1 MSTFKDFFLCDII
14 GCKLFCQEGN
24 LHIFVVYIPPDLSV
38 TDFVLF
44 IECFESYAIEL
55 SNIFLIG
62 DFNSPSFSSNKNDTK
77 SSSLR
82 NMASLLNLT
91 QLNSIPNS
99 DGRLLDLVF
108 STSTHCTVSRDLCPL
123 IAEDMHHPALNIN
136 LQLKKVSY
144 INFAACNMA
153 KLYNF
158 KKANFLLLYQDIFNA
173 DWSYLYRIT
182 DVNQACEHFYSV
194 LYDIIDK
201 HVPLFKCKR
210 FRYPNW
216 YSAELRSML
225 KLKRKFFKCHKQLP
239 SGEAYLNFSYIRRD
253 VKRLIRRDFN
263 NYIIKAQNSLLSDPK
278 YFWTFIKEKRGRSS
292 IPSSVHFDNSEY
304 DRPQDIVNMFAH
316 YFSSIF
322 DLPET
327 NQLQGNTF
335 VSNSSNL
342 PFHIQIFD
350 DDVLAAIS
358 KIKNTCS
365 AGIDQVPSF
374 LIKDCSAA
382 FLKPLCYL
390 FNLSL
395 NNSCFPNMW
404 KIAKIVPVY
413 KSGDIS
419 DVRSYRPISILSCF
433 SKVYESILYR
443 QIYFNIKELISIH
456 QHGFSSGR
464 STHTNLMCMSQIIS
478 DTLDHSGQLDVI
490 YTDLSKAFD
499 KINHQILL
507 CKLSAMGFSD
517 SLIKLFYS
525 YLSSRVNCVV
535 YNGFKSN
542 SYASFSGV
550 PQGSILGPLCFI
562 IYLNDVVDI
571 IQNSQI
577 LIYADDIKIFHKIG
591 NVDDCLMLQNDINK
605 LKDWCLLNKLPLN
618 IDKCKVVSFTLSYN
632 PCQFDYHI
640 GNSILQ
646 RTTNIKD
653 LGVHYDSKFSFKEHV
668 TNIVGKAGKMF
679 GFIVRN
685 CKGFNNVLPLI
696 QLFNSLVRSRLEYCS
711 TAWFP
716 YYDYQIR
723 LLENVQRKFLKYL
736 YFKDEGVWPVRNY
749 PHVVLLERY
758 KLNTLQCRRVVSALI
773 FLHKLLNNKIDCGEF
788 LSGLKFYVPRLNNR
802 YSVTLYSSTPRTNI
816 GRRAPLYVIS
826 MYTNKMER
834 NSDCDIFSCS
844 TRELKTAICDKLNL

>member
-1 MSTFKDFFLCDII
+1 
-14 GCKLFCQEGN
+14 
-24 LHIFVVYIPPDLSV
+24 
-38 TDFVLF
+38 
-44 IECFESYAIEL
+44 
-55 SNIFLIG
+55 
-62 DFNSPSFSSNKNDTK
+62 
-77 SSSLR
+77 
-82 NMASLLNLT
+82 
-91 QLNSIPNS
+91 
-99 DGRLLDLVF
+99 
-108 STSTHCTVSRDLCPL
+108 
-123 IAEDMHHPALNIN
+123 
-136 LQLKKVSY
+136 
-144 INFAACNMA
+144 
-153 KLYNF
+153 
-158 KKANFLLLYQDIFNA
+158 
-173 DWSYLYRIT
+173 
-182 DVNQACEHFYSV
+182 
-194 LYDIIDK
+194 
-201 HVPLFKCKR
+201 
-210 FRYPNW
+210 
-216 YSAELRSML
+216 
-225 KLKRKFFKCHKQLP
+225 
-239 SGEAYLNFSYIRRD
+239 
-253 VKRLIRRDFN
+253 
-263 NYIIKAQNSLLSDPK
+263 
-278 YFWTFIKEKRGRSS
+278 
-292 IPSSVHFDNSEY
+292 
-304 DRPQDIVNMFAH
+304 MFAH

-327 NQLQGNTF
+327 NQLQ
-335 VSNSSNL
+335 
-342 PFHIQIFD
+342 
-350 DDVLAAIS
+350 AIS

-433 SKVYESILYR
+433 SKVYER
-443 QIYFNIKELISIH
+443 
-456 QHGFSSGR
+456 R

-507 CKLSAMGFSD
+507 C
-517 SLIKLFYS
+517 
-525 YLSSRVNCVV
+525 
-535 YNGFKSN
+535 
-542 SYASFSGV
+542 V

-640 GNSILQ
+640 
-646 RTTNIKD
+646 
-653 LGVHYDSKFSFKEHV
+653 EHV

-773 FLHKLLNNKIDCGEF
+773 FLHKLLNNKIDC
-788 LSGLKFYVPRLNNR
+788 
-802 YSVTLYSSTPRTNI
+802 VTLYSSTPRTNI

-844 TRELKTAICDKLNL
+844 NRELKTAICDKLNL